1 MQDWEQDWQLSIS
14 RAHLGKPFLCRD
26 SCRPSIHIL
35 IPSSPLPDTHNPST
49 NANNVPV
56 TILEA
61 SNTPMTIT
69 ELGNV
74 TTVTPT
80 PTQLP
85 SPICP
90 AGDSST
96 FIATNRPLPTIDPK
110 WNWHIPNATLS
121 FKILCYTHFVA
132 QDSLITDLQ
141 IYTNVSSLSECLDR
155 CALFNFNARAM
166 NFPALGCTGIAWRPT
181 GGETG
186 GPWHTCWLKSN
197 VSLESLNDTAKF
209 PGYEGAV
216 LLNF

>member
-1 MQDWEQDWQLSIS
+1 MIV
-14 RAHLGKPFLCRD
+14 
-26 SCRPSIHIL
+26 
-35 IPSSPLPDTHNPST
+35 PSSPSSDTHNISANVN
-49 NANNVPV
+49 NAPV
-56 TILEA
+56 TILEPGNA
-61 SNTPMTIT
+61 PMTIT
-69 ELGNV
+69 ELGNI

-96 FIATNRPLPTIDPK
+96 YIATNRPLPTIDPK

-121 FKILCYTHFVA
+121 FKVLCYTHFVA

-155 CALFNFNARAM
+155 CALFNFNARAI
-166 NFPALGCTGIAWRPT
+166 NFPALGCTGIAWATGDLSRETGEDT
-181 GGETG
+181 GGT
-186 GPWHTCWLKSN
+186 WHTCWLKSN

-216 LLNF
+216 LLDF

>member
-1 MQDWEQDWQLSIS
+1 
-14 RAHLGKPFLCRD
+14 
-26 SCRPSIHIL
+26 
-35 IPSSPLPDTHNPST
+35 
-49 NANNVPV
+49 
-56 TILEA
+56 
-61 SNTPMTIT
+61 MTIT
-69 ELGNV
+69 EISNV

-80 PTQLP
+80 ATQLS

-96 FIATNRPLPTIDPK
+96 YIATNRPFPTINPTRD
-110 WNWHIPNATLS
+110 WHIPNATLS

-141 IYTNVSSLSECLDR
+141 IYTNVSSLSDCLDR

-166 NFPALGCTGIAWRPT
+166 NFPALGCTGIALGT
-181 GGETG
+181 GDVLRQSGEGTG

-197 VSLESLNDTAKF
+197 VSLNSPNVTGRY

-216 LLNF
+216 LLDF